1 MAKAKRGTV
10 RKKKIKFPNGK
21 ELEIDAFDAEIVLG
35 NREELQSAE
44 ELLEQAEIEES
55 AQAALKEID
64 VIAQRRPDREKN
76 IWYCYEVGK
85 ILQFVDEKG
94 FTDRKGLIWRRMA
107 YDLRPDLFGG
117 EKKNAEEAK
126 RYPETMYHLGKQLE
140 EDVGRATFD
149 QWYEILKFKDIYKEK
164 KLLEQILTACEKG
177 LSGVQLRQRI
187 KDLRSSKGKNK

>member
-117 EKKNAEEAK
+117 KKKNAEEAK

>member
-35 NREELQSAE
+35 NGEEFQSAE

-107 YDLRPDLFGG
+107 YDLRPELFGR
-117 EKKNAEEAK
+117 KRKNAEESK
-126 RYPETMYHLGKQLE
+126 RYPETMYHLGKQLRKNVE
-140 EDVGRATFD
+140 RANFD
-149 QWYEILKFKDIYKEK
+149 QWYEILKFKEIYRDKE
-164 KLLEQILTACEKG
+164 LLGQILAACEQG
-177 LSGVQLRQRI
+177 LSGIQLRQRI
-187 KDLRSSKGKNK
+187 KDLRASKGKNK